1 MASSI
6 TLKDDKKYTYIIY
19 RIVGKEIVTD
29 ETSEDGQWV
38 NLQENLHKKGPA
50 SAVYDFGES
59 YGHKIAFISWTP
71 GDATARTKMIYGSV
85 RDTIRQSLDNF
96 SLDINAYDAGD
107 IDKGGELRLL
117 D

>member
-6 TLKDDKKYTYIIY
+6 TVSPECSTAYTELKDDKKYTYIIY
-19 RIVGKEIVTD
+19 RI
-29 ETSEDGQWV
+29 
-38 NLQENLHKKGPA
+38 KGPA
-50 SAVYDFGES
+50 FAVYDFGES

-71 GDATARTKMIYGSV
+71 DDATARTKMIYSSA
-85 RDTIRQSLDNF
+85 RDTVRQSLDNF

-107 IDKGGELRLL
+107 IDKGGALRLL

>member
-1 MASSI
+1 MQFNPTGLFPSNSFHVIQLRDSALLQAA
-6 TLKDDKKYTYIIY
+6 TT
-19 RIVGKEIVTD
+19 E
-29 ETSEDGQWV
+29 

-50 SAVYDFGES
+50 FAVYDFGES

-71 GDATARTKMIYGSV
+71 GDATARTKMIYGSA
-85 RDTIRQSLDNF
+85 RDTVRQSLDNL

-107 IDKGGELRLL
+107 IDKGGVLRLL